1 MKLPDCGRTKS
12 GCQNGNGAAM
22 SSIPI
27 APLSGQTLA
36 PPPVQGPPIQRSPG
50 APASGASVIKDWAS
64 I

>member
-1 MKLPDCGRTKS
+1 
-12 GCQNGNGAAM
+12 M

-27 APLSGQTLA
+27 APLSGQKLA

-50 APASGASVIKDWAS
+50 APASGACVIKDWAS